1 MSSGGGGVK
10 SKPKAN
16 TTTTTKAKE
25 AKKAADTVAAK
36 LETKMRNEVG
46 GTGSSILT
54 TGAGILDDTDIHRNL
69 LGANAYR
76 MGNSTL
82 G

>member
-1 MSSGGGGVK
+1 MSSGGGGAK

-25 AKKAADTVAAK
+25 AKKAADTAAK
-36 LETKMRNEVG
+36 IETKMRNEVG

-76 MGNSTL
+76 IGNSTL